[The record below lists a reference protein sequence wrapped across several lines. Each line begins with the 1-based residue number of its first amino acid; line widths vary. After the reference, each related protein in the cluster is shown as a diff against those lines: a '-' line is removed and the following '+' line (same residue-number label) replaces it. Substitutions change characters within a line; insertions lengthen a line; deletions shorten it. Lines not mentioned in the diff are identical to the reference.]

1 MIRNPLFLCQQHL
14 QIVKRERLRGVLI
27 LEQGIGKV
35 AFGLVQTEDLL
46 LDGVGSDEVID
57 RDVAMLTDTVG
68 AVGGLLFDGRVPP
81 RVEMDDV
88 VGSGEVEAYASRL
101 EGDKEDLRLAML
113 EALDQ
118 LFAFGERR
126 GAVEVEGG

>member
-1 MIRNPLFLCQQHL
+1 M
-14 QIVKRERLRGVLI
+14 
-27 LEQGIGKV
+27 EQGIGKV

-88 VGSGEVEAYASRL
+88 VGSGEVEA
-101 EGDKEDLRLAML
+101 
-113 EALDQ
+113 
-118 LFAFGERR
+118 
-126 GAVEVEGG
+126 